1 GKTILYVPNKM
12 DAYMGAES
20 NSFVRDVILVLDYYS
35 NSDNPIAQDVVC
47 TLDEAALSY
56 TITYVSEGDNVSN
69 NGVVFWTNNMAFGT
83 NGTNP
88 KTGSNK
94 RPAASSL
101 FHELVHNYFAELG
114 NQLYNQNL
122 ENFQKGTITEA
133 EYQERNT
140 KIDEIYRGATDENIV
155 ISLENAVNLANGWGI
170 RLPQGKKSAH
180 SAGTTSE
187 IKTDG
192 PFSTEGQEVPLEA
205 GPDDLE

>member
-47 TLDEAALSY
+47 TLDEATLSY
-56 TITYVSEGDNVSN
+56 TIEYVSEGH
-69 NGVVFWTNNMAFGT
+69 NGTMNGIIFWTDNMAFGT

-101 FHELVHNYFAELG
+101 LHELIHNYFAELG
-114 NQLYNQNL
+114 TQLYNQNL
-122 ENFQKGTITEA
+122 DNFQKGKITEE
-133 EYQERNT
+133 EYEERIT
-140 KIDEIYRGATDENIV
+140 EIDKIYQGATDDNIV

-180 SAGTTSE
+180 NAGTTTE
-187 IKTDG
+187 ITTDG
-192 PFSTEGQEVPLEA
+192 PFSTEGQEEPHEA